1 MLKRQSSSVQ
11 VNEPCPSS
19 VAATYRYD
27 LSDWRFIPKS
37 AHCGERVFGKMG
49 RAETATG
56 PAGLEMFETTIR
68 FEHPSQWP
76 SGMTQ
81 DHADRPD
88 ECGITHSPA
97 LTRRSDTLSHGA
109 HDVDQS
115 CPSISHQTIGNN
127 PGNGIRG
134 STTLSSANRTC
145 DGGRGARRFWAG
157 SARCRCES
165 CAADRGAQK

>member
-37 AHCGERVFGKMG
+37 ADCGERVFGKMG
-49 RAETATG
+49 RAETATD

-81 DHADRPD
+81 DQLIDQMNAALLIHRR
-88 ECGITHSPA
+88 SPA
-97 LTRRSDTLSHGA
+97 EAT
-109 HDVDQS
+109 
-115 CPSISHQTIGNN
+115 P
-127 PGNGIRG
+127 
-134 STTLSSANRTC
+134 
-145 DGGRGARRFWAG
+145 
-157 SARCRCES
+157 
-165 CAADRGAQK
+165 